1 MIMTIVEE
9 YLPPKNL
16 AHADLQ
22 DIYQEML
29 DAGLADEEIDPEL
42 VMNELLRLQEIALE
56 RYVALSDA
64 ERRADWNSAVSYWR
78 DRESL

>member
-22 DIYQEML
+22 DVYQQML
-29 DAGLADEEIDPEL
+29 DAGLADEEIEPEL
-42 VMNELLRLQEIALE
+42 VMN
-56 RYVALSDA
+56 
-64 ERRADWNSAVSYWR
+64 
-78 DRESL
+78 